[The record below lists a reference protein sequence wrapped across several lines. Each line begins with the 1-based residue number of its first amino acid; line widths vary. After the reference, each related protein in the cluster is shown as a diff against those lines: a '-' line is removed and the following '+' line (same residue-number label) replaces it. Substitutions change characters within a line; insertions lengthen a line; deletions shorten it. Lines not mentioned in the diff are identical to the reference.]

1 MGELVDN
8 EMPVYAVDKYSRY
21 GDFILM
27 FVKTYICRIIFYTFQ
42 KLLLNFYAFR
52 SQFYATVKKR
62 VKEHFESL
70 NIVSIH
76 VVYWPHC
83 VLHILFYRIQ
93 NLTLKCSWY
102 IFSFA
107 VPRSSLGMAW

>member
-1 MGELVDN
+1 MGELIDN

-27 FVKTYICRIIFYTFQ
+27 FVKTYIMQDYILYSSKI
-42 KLLLNFYAFR
+42 LLTFYAFR

-70 NIVSIH
+70 NIVSTCSLLASSRPT
-76 VVYWPHC
+76 YF
-83 VLHILFYRIQ
+83 IL
-93 NLTLKCSWY
+93 
-102 IFSFA
+102 
-107 VPRSSLGMAW
+107 